1 MKSTFKRLLSG
12 LLALCMA
19 LSLAA
24 CGPQDDQP
32 EVAEGIVNGDF
43 EEVSD
48 NKWVGW
54 TREDAAF
61 NFRGVTNEEKIKG
74 VPMEKS
80 GDYYFAGTAGGNPP
94 MRGTLT
100 SDPFKLGGNG
110 FITFKMGDGKNS

>member
-12 LLALCMA
+12 LLALCVA

-32 EVAEGIVNGDF
+32 EVAEDIVNGDF

-54 TREDAAF
+54 TREDETSNTSRTPALRPA
-61 NFRGVTNEEKIKG
+61 IS
-74 VPMEKS
+74 P
-80 GDYYFAGTAGGNPP
+80 AGRFWRAPP
-94 MRGTLT
+94 
-100 SDPFKLGGNG
+100 
-110 FITFKMGDGKNS
+110 